1 MTKSGS
7 VSSAARAFGILGGT
21 FDPVHLGHIALAHEA
36 LVELALERVLFVPN
50 ATPPHKPEQAVTAAH
65 HRAAMVTL
73 AIEPVPA
80 FELSRIELERTGPS
94 YAVDTVAELAARAS
108 EEGRPEPWF
117 VLSAE
122 VLDGF
127 QAWRQPERILELCRL
142 AVAPRL
148 GSEPIDHDWVARHY
162 PGREERFTFLPGPEL
177 DIASTT
183 IRERVR
189 QGLPVGALVPAAV
202 ERYILEHGLY
212 RDGGAPA

>member
-1 MTKSGS
+1 
-7 VSSAARAFGILGGT
+7 
-21 FDPVHLGHIALAHEA
+21 
-36 LVELALERVLFVPN
+36 
-50 ATPPHKPEQAVTAAH
+50 
-65 HRAAMVTL
+65 MVML
-73 AIEPVPA
+73 AIAPVPA
-80 FELSRIELERTGPS
+80 FELSHIELERTGPS

-108 EEGRPEPWF
+108 AEGRPEPWF

-127 QAWRQPERILELCRL
+127 HAWRQPERILELCRL

-148 GSEPIDHDWVARHY
+148 GSEPVDQDWVARHY
-162 PGREERFTFLPGPEL
+162 PGREDRFTFLPGPEL

-189 QGLPVGALVPAAV
+189 QGLPVSALVPAAV

-212 RDGGAPA
+212 RDSGVPT